1 MTEPDASAP
10 VLQAEEGVQPQ
21 EIPVVFR
28 GSAREYFRIWIVNL
42 CLTLL
47 TLGVFSAWAKVR
59 KKRYFYSSIT
69 IDETPFQYL
78 AEPLPILKGRIIAV
92 MLFTVYWFSSS
103 FYLPALPWVLA
114 AGMVIAPWV
123 LSRSA
128 AFNARYST
136 FRNMTF
142 QFRGNYLG
150 AAQTLYWLGLVPL
163 LVVGT
168 MFEWWGYWQAAG
180 FAFLVFYFVFPW
192 WMSRLKGFMVGYTA
206 YGGAH
211 GRYSARGGQFF
222 RVYFVAGLIVIGG
235 GIVTSLV
242 MFKLIPDVTRAQ
254 WSVLLASVPVYLAYM
269 LAYAYIQANISNLV
283 WNHTQLGP
291 LGFRSTL
298 TGGGLAKLY
307 VTNALGILASLGLM
321 IPWAVMRTLQYRA
334 DNMRVRVEGD
344 LAALTGGSVSAVQ
357 AAGAELG
364 EMFDLDLSL

>member
-1 MTEPDASAP
+1 
-10 VLQAEEGVQPQ
+10 
-21 EIPVVFR
+21 
-28 GSAREYFRIWIVNL
+28 
-42 CLTLL
+42 
-47 TLGVFSAWAKVR
+47 
-59 KKRYFYSSIT
+59 
-69 IDETPFQYL
+69 
-78 AEPLPILKGRIIAV
+78 
-92 MLFTVYWFSSS
+92 
-103 FYLPALPWVLA
+103 
-114 AGMVIAPWV
+114 
-123 LSRSA
+123 
-128 AFNARYST
+128 
-136 FRNMTF
+136 
-142 QFRGNYLG
+142 
-150 AAQTLYWLGLVPL
+150 
-163 LVVGT
+163 
-168 MFEWWGYWQAAG
+168 
-180 FAFLVFYFVFPW
+180 
-192 WMSRLKGFMVGYTA
+192 MSRLKGFMVGYTA